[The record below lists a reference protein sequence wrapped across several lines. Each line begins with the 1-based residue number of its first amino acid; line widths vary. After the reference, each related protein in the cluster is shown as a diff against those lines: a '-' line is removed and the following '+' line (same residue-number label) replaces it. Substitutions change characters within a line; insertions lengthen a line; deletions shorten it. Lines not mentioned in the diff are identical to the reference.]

1 MKSLK
6 GNPSPSE
13 ITNFLQDHSLPF
25 SFLSFFFPFNYT
37 EKKKKLP
44 SFEWL
49 RLNYKFERPATE
61 DIP

>member
-13 ITNFLQDHSLPF
+13 IANFLQDRSLPF
-25 SFLSFFFPFNYT
+25 SCLSFFFPFNYT
-37 EKKKKLP
+37 EKKKLP
-44 SFEWL
+44 SFECS

-61 DIP
+61 DVT